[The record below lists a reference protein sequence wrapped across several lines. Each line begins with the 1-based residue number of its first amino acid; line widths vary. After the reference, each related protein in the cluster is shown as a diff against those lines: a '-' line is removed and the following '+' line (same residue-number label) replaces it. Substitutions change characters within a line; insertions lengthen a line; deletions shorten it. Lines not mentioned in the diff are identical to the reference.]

1 MVLMVAHG
9 RFLYCI
15 RGSTMFKVDPSKFD
29 RWKLSDNWEG
39 ARAMTSSGKKLFV
52 LKGDALHVVNP
63 DTGESDD
70 VILDGFDDW

>member
-1 MVLMVAHG
+1 
-9 RFLYCI
+9 
-15 RGSTMFKVDPSKFD
+15 MFKVDSAKFD
-29 RWKLSDNWEG
+29 RWTLSDSWAG
-39 ARAMTSSGKKLFV
+39 ARAMTSSGKKLYV